1 MEPEQRSS
9 SASGLVAPETETG
22 YYREIPTFSNQHEL
36 FRFLLRFPE
45 ISSFPFSLFPNFVQP
60 LNYNLTVALNQI
72 LSKLIVIQSS
82 LCFTLQLTFQ
92 LTFCIQSLGV
102 FLTINERLI
111 EIQCH
116 LLLLCA

>member
-45 ISSFPFSLFPNFVQP
+45 ISSFPFSLFSNFVQP

-82 LCFTLQLTFQ
+82 LYFTLQ